1 MYSEVCELLSGYP
14 IRLGARRFL
23 QELFVSLDFSSLA
36 EEPAKALM
44 LMVVK
49 KGDEEEKDKAKVT
62 A

>member
-23 QELFVSLDFSSLA
+23 QELFVSLDFSSLV

-44 LMVVK
+44 LMVDK
-49 KGDEEEKDKAKVT
+49 KEDEEEKDKAKVT